1 MNILCLGI
9 GFFVGSIFGVL
20 LLSLCVAAKMGNEK
34 EMSMYKN
41 FHLTESRQQ
50 GTDHGNIPQT

>member
-34 EMSMYKN
+34 EMSIFKN
-41 FHLTESRQQ
+41 CHLTGSRQQ
-50 GTDHGNIPQT
+50 GTGHGKIPQT